1 MDIASRFRTTATP
14 SLDQLRA
21 GQSSVVQPITDS
33 PKSLVDRIREQQSFF
48 STVDSLPNDGQLAA
62 IDAFRRS
69 DASLIPRTSFV
80 QRQPITSNIENI
92 IQVTE
97 RDDPVEELET
107 QAIQQAAPSFVRVS
121 GGSANRNRSGDSS
134 SPLSEGERAFL
145 GQVDRTQKTLNQVDS
160 AFAAAEDRGPKNIFE
175 GAFDRFA
182 NKDDFDRSVIF
193 TTPLGNFTTDAAESM
208 AQNVT
213 TNLVTGFAE
222 SVVGPAAGFLV
233 NTGASILKGESPE
246 KIAKRTLESGISTA
260 LSFTP
265 IGPLAPVV
273 VAGVKTGAEIAD
285 SEFDGFDAS
294 NFVVGLVG
302 NLTGGSIGTKIDE
315 QTQQQSVFESQ
326 MDEAFMGIG
335 SPDETAPEPEGSIF
349 IRDYKDDWG
358 LTAPEDQTPLSEIR
372 NQIKEAREL
381 AETDMFTLPTRDP
394 LFGGLTFQEQA
405 DDLFNEPSALR
416 FFERESDSFDFGGE
430 YDRAEGAESF
440 ESAFYGEDDRS
451 FLFGGTGEDD
461 LRREQER
468 QAQRRE
474 EAREAARQ
482 RAADAAAKKAADAEK
497 AAQEARANEIKGL
510 IDKGDRLTNP
520 RQFVQV
526 STTDEDGNLMA
537 NVSVPIAIAKEMQR
551 KGLLI
556 GDPKK
561 KITGASKLKFTDD
574 SSKAVN
580 SELNLGGGGF
590 RSSSGFSRTG
600 FGPSGAPDTGRSPSV
615 F

>member
-33 PKSLVDRIREQQSFF
+33 PKSLIDRIREQQSFF

-69 DASLIPRTSFV
+69 GASLIPRTSFV
-80 QRQPITSNIENI
+80 QKQPITSNIENI
-92 IQVTE
+92 VEVTE

-121 GGSANRNRSGDSS
+121 RGSADRDRSDDAS
-134 SPLSEGERAFL
+134 SPLSSNLSEGERAFL
-145 GQVDRTQKTLNQVDS
+145 GQVERTQKTLNQVDS
-160 AFAAAEDRGPKNIFE
+160 AFEAAEGREPKNIFE

-182 NKDDFDRSVIF
+182 KKDDFDRSVIF
-193 TTPLGNFTTDAAESM
+193 TTPLGNFTTDDAESL
-208 AQNVT
+208 AENVS
-213 TNLVTGFAE
+213 TNFIKGLAA
-222 SVVGPAAGFLV
+222 SVLGPAAGIVV
-233 NTGASILKGESPE
+233 NTGASILKGESAE
-246 KIAKRTLESGISTA
+246 KIAKRTLESGITTA

-265 IGPLAPVV
+265 VGPFAPVL

-285 SEFDGFDAS
+285 SDFEGFGVT
-294 NFVVGLVG
+294 NFVAGLTG
-302 NLTGGSIGTKIDE
+302 NLTGGMIGTKVPD

-349 IRDYKDDWG
+349 IRDHKDDWG
-358 LTAPEDQTPLSEIR
+358 LTAPEDQTPLNEIR
-372 NQIKEAREL
+372 NQIKRAREQ
-381 AETDMFTLPTRDP
+381 AETDMFTLSTRDP
-394 LFGGLTFQEQA
+394 FVGGRTFQEQA
-405 DDLFNEPSALR
+405 TLFGEPSALR
-416 FFERESDSFDFGGE
+416 FFERESDAVDFGGR
-430 YDRAEGAESF
+430 YEGA
-440 ESAFYGEDDRS
+440 A
-451 FLFGGTGEDD
+451 T
-461 LRREQER
+461 RRELER
-468 QAQRRE
+468 QELERQRQRRE
-474 EAREAARQ
+474 DAREAARQ

-510 IDKGDRLTNP
+510 IEKGDRLTNP

-526 STTDEDGNLMA
+526 STTDEDGNVMA
-537 NVSVPIAIAKEMQR
+537 NISVPIATAREMQR

-561 KITGASKLKFTDD
+561 KITGASKLTFTND

-580 SELNLGGGGF
+580 SELDAGGGGF
-590 RSSSGFSRTG
+590 RTSRGGFSVGSRRG
-600 FGPSGAPDTGRSPSV
+600 FGPTGAPDTGRSPSV